1 MTVFS
6 PKAIFSPLWK
16 VFYESYLCQRK
27 ATAIHSFRQKKS
39 WHKET
44 LLPFSNSLWF
54 NILNVFLLFMV
65 QYKVWLWNENKWS
78 KFIDVAGKIGILV
91 LFFFFCS
98 FRLHLGTL
106 LGIIL
111 NFRNLALW
119 SETLAN
125 LLPRM
130 HFSSVLLDSIGKWE
144 MFSKWGSF

>member
-16 VFYESYLCQRK
+16 VFYESYLCHRK

-54 NILNVFLLFMV
+54 NILNVVLLFMV

-78 KFIDVAGKIGILV
+78 KFIDVPGKIGIL
-91 LFFFFCS
+91 LFFFFLQFQAVFRHPAGNNLEFQKPS
-98 FRLHLGTL
+98 FMV
-106 LGIIL
+106 
-111 NFRNLALW
+111 RN
-119 SETLAN
+119 
-125 LLPRM
+125 
-130 HFSSVLLDSIGKWE
+130 IGKPTSQNALLFGLAWLYWK
-144 MFSKWGSF
+144 MRNVL